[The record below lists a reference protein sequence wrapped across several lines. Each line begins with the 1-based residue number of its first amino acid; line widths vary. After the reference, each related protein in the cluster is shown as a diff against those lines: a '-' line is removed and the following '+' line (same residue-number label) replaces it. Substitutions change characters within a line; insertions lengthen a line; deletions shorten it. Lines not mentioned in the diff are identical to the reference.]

1 MSATLSRNRTVPIAA
16 RFCAASMLF
25 SCAFANQSD
34 ADLKGLVQAPPET
47 VTIHDAAKAGDAEA
61 VRAILQT
68 NAAAVLLTNSLGE
81 TALLLGAG
89 AASPAVVEVL
99 LAAKAPVNA
108 QAQGC
113 SALQFAIVY
122 GRFKSWADRLAH
134 KDVNFQELADG
145 IRRVLANP
153 EVRTVGEAA
162 FPTDLKVVLPEFLA
176 VKVDP
181 ERTRK
186 ELKVV
191 ELLLAGGADVKLTD
205 QSGFTAL
212 HCAAMRPEP
221 EFTQALLGK
230 GADVLAQSRIG
241 DTPLHFAVR
250 LGSPATVELLL
261 EKGAKVGKRD
271 RFGNTPLFFAAAG
284 GKLEIV
290 RLLLKHGAFADDMN
304 NDGGSPLY
312 KAVQLGNR
320 EMVALLLDEGHVP
333 MSGRMGKLGE
343 TALHVAARHGDAD
356 MVRFLL
362 DRKAD
367 PNATDKEGFTPLL
380 NAAEH
385 GELAT
390 VEILAQNGADLTA
403 RTPKDSCAFAL
414 AAGSTNLALVQW
426 LAEKLPTIDSKDKV
440 YALRNACLHGC
451 VANVRWLLGQGVP
464 ANATNLGETP
474 LLSACGGPGLIAR
487 LRQQKDPALK
497 TPGDE
502 AGPEEDYAQ
511 IVSLLLT
518 NGADVN
524 FVGPEGRTPLHYA
537 TACGSVLIT
546 EILLL
551 HKADI
556 NARNRDGRTPL
567 HGAASWGGAPLV
579 ELLLTNRAAIEAK
592 DNYGFTPLRDAA
604 AQGNGVAIKVL
615 LAHGAVVSVRDT
627 YGATPLHWV
636 AMTTNVAAAALLLD
650 AGATVNAVDLGKRTP
665 LHQAVQAGR
674 DAMVQFLLEHKADAT
689 LRDGNLDTPA
699 DLARKKGDFHMEM
712 ILQRQAPPQP
722 QPNGPNPR
730 T

>member
-1 MSATLSRNRTVPIAA
+1 MKTIHSYSLSLARSFFCTFAA
-16 RFCAASMLF
+16 RHVAFLLLLTMATAS
-25 SCAFANQSD
+25 A
-34 ADLKGLVQAPPET
+34 

-68 NAAAVLLTNSLGE
+68 NAAAVLLTNRFGE
-81 TALLLGAG
+81 TALHLGAG

-108 QAQGC
+108 QARGS
-113 SALQFAIVY
+113 SALQAAIVY
-122 GRFKSWADRLAH
+122 GRLKSWAERFAH
-134 KDVNFQELADG
+134 RDPNFQELADSAW
-145 IRRVLANP
+145 RVIANP
-153 EVRTVGEAA
+153 EIRTVGEAA
-162 FPTDLKVVLPEFLA
+162 FPMGLKVLRQEFLA

-181 ERTRK
+181 ERTRA

-191 ELLLAGGADVKLTD
+191 ELLLTAGADVKLAD
-205 QSGFTAL
+205 LAGFTAL

-221 EFTQALLGK
+221 EFVQALLSN
-230 GADVLAQSRIG
+230 GADVLAQTRTG
-241 DTPLHFAVR
+241 DTPLHFAAS
-250 LGSPATVELLL
+250 LGSPASVELLL
-261 EKGAKVGKRD
+261 KKGAKVGKVN
-271 RFGNTPLFFAAAG
+271 RFGNSPLFLSAAG
-284 GKLEIV
+284 GKLEIAG
-290 RLLLKHGAFADDMN
+290 LLLKHGAFADDIN
-304 NDGGSPLY
+304 HDGNTPLY
-312 KAVQLGNR
+312 EAVQLGNR
-320 EMVALLLDEGHVP
+320 EMVTLLLDEGHVP

-343 TALHVAARHGDAD
+343 TALHVAAHHGDAD

-380 NAAEH
+380 NAAEQ

-426 LAEKLPTIDSKDKV
+426 LAEKLPSIDSKDKV
-440 YALRNACLHGC
+440 FALQSACLHGC

-464 ANATNLGETP
+464 ANATNLAGTP
-474 LLSACGGPGLIAR
+474 LLSACGGPGMIAR

-497 TPGDE
+497 TPGDG

-524 FVGPEGRTPLHYA
+524 FVGPKGRTPLHNA
-537 TACGSVLIT
+537 TTCGSVLIT
-546 EILLL
+546 EILLRC
-551 HKADI
+551 KADI
-556 NARNRDGRTPL
+556 NARTRDGKTPL
-567 HGAASWGGAPLV
+567 HQAAAWGDARLI

-604 AQGNGVAIKVL
+604 AQGNEAAIKVL
-615 LAHGAVVSVRDT
+615 LAHGAVVSVLDT

-636 AMTTNVAAAALLLD
+636 AMTTNVAAASLLLD
-650 AGATVNAVDLGKRTP
+650 AGAAVNTVDLGKRTP
-665 LHQAVQAGR
+665 LHQAAASGQA
-674 DAMVQFLLEHKADAT
+674 AMVQLLVEQKADTNLKDA
-689 LRDGNLDTPA
+689 GLDTPA
-699 DLARKKGDFHMEM
+699 DLARKKGYFHIET
-712 ILQRQAPPQP
+712 ILQRQAPPPPKPSGDGSSQ
-722 QPNGPNPR
+722 
-730 T
+730 